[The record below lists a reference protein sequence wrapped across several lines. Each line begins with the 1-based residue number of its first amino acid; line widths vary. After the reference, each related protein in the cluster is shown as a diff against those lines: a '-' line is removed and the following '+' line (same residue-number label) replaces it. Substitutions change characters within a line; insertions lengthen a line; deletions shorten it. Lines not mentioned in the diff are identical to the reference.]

1 MIQEK
6 KVLGII
12 PARGGSKR
20 VLKKNIREIS
30 QRPLISWTIDQ
41 AKKSKF
47 IDRVILSSDDAETIA
62 IARSLGCDVPFVR
75 PADLSLDETPGVATV
90 LHAIEN
96 LPEYEIIVLLQPT
109 SPLRD
114 VTDIDA
120 CVERLSENSVHS
132 CVSVTK
138 IKHHLSWLF
147 TLEKNST
154 LRSLSRRDGT
164 FLNNAAPP
172 VFTLNGAVYA
182 AKVSWVSLNR
192 TLVNEETVGVEMPLE
207 RSLDID
213 TEDDLRL
220 FQLRVLEGEI
230 N

>member
-30 QRPLISWTIDQ
+30 RHPLISWTIDQ

-62 IARSLGCDVPFVR
+62 IAKSLGCDVPFVR
-75 PADLSLDETPGVATV
+75 PANVSLDETPGVATV

-96 LPEYEIIVLLQPT
+96 FPEYEIVVLLQPT
-109 SPLRD
+109 SPLRA

-120 CVERLSENSVHS
+120 CIERLSENSVQS

-147 TLEKNST
+147 TLEKNSM
-154 LRSLSRRDGT
+154 LRSVSRRDDT
-164 FLNNAAPP
+164 FLNNAPP
-172 VFTLNGAVYA
+172 VFGLNGAVYA
-182 AKVSWVSLNR
+182 AEVPWVTLNR
-192 TLVNEETVGVEMPLE
+192 TLVNEETVGFEMPLE

>member
-20 VLKKNIREIS
+20 VPKKNIREIS
-30 QRPLISWTIDQ
+30 RRPLISWTIDQ

-75 PADLSLDETPGVATV
+75 PANISLDETPGVATV

-96 LPEYEIIVLLQPT
+96 FPEYEIVVLLQPT
-109 SPLRD
+109 SPLRA

-120 CVERLSENSVHS
+120 CIKRLSENSVQS

-138 IKHHLSWLF
+138 IKHQLSWLF
-147 TLEKNST
+147 TLEKNSK
-154 LRSLSRRDGT
+154 LRSVSRRDDT
-164 FLNNAAPP
+164 FLNNAPA
-172 VFTLNGAVYA
+172 VFGLNGAVYA
-182 AKVSWVSLNR
+182 AEVPWVTLNR
-192 TLVNEETVGVEMPLE
+192 TLVNEETVGFEMPLE

-220 FQLRVLEGEI
+220 FQQRVLEG
-230 N
+230 